1 MSIMYISN
9 NTFNTIF
16 NDISKLNNDDN
27 DDNGRYIKGSGSG
40 NDTYCDY

>member
-1 MSIMYISN
+1 MSIMYIFN

-16 NDISKLNNDDN
+16 NDISKLNN